1 MDKVLTGKFP
11 EEISY
16 VCRKETFVSIGS
28 EFDYSKIDGEYNYQN
43 ILATPAFVV
52 ENGNKNTL
60 ETAKKWAKY
69 FGDNYINIVTV
80 KNTPIKKI
88 KITNKEMGYQGSI
101 VYKCIIDDTY
111 HVELKED
118 VVLDSILNC
127 EISNGYLKGEFIWAT
142 GNGGMNLVR
151 INSSRYKAILN
162 YCELSAIKIKD
173 FEVGA
178 IYFDKNLNEYLYLGK
193 FNTIHYLDSGES
205 KKIRGHCYKYINKK
219 FNNINDLYNTDFD
232 NIGLYDF
239 KQQFPGV
246 LKKDNITTV
255 PPIDFIENLKNS
267 FLNFLFDGNDAH
279 KHYSFL
285 YRKRDYSSIINMI
298 TFPEKPI
305 DLIEKRLALEIFK

>member
-16 VCRKETFVSIGS
+16 VCRKETLVSVGS
-28 EFDYSKIDGEYNYQN
+28 EFDYSKIDGENDYEK
-43 ILATPAFVV
+43 ILATPAFVI
-52 ENGNKNTL
+52 EHGNKKTL

-142 GNGGMNLVR
+142 GAVGMNLVR

-178 IYFDKNLNEYLYLGK
+178 IYFDKNLHEYLYLGK

-205 KKIRGHCYKYINKK
+205 KKIRGHCYKSIN
-219 FNNINDLYNTDFD
+219 NMNDLYNTDID
-232 NIGLYDF
+232 NTIGLYDF

-246 LKKDNITTV
+246 LKKGNTTTA
-255 PPIDFIENLKNS
+255 PADFIENLKNS

-285 YRKRDYSSIINMI
+285 YRKRDCSSIINMVP
-298 TFPEKPI
+298 FPETPI